1 MRRCPRR
8 GGRYRACQLTSHFL
22 FFIFF
27 CAVFFIPNPKRRKE
41 LKLLFVCTGTSKQQL
56 KKNSKRSVDGW
67 RRRFL
72 HLLLLLVERSLAL
85 LRKFPKVHLISY
97 AHDFV

>member
-8 GGRYRACQLTSHFL
+8 GGRYRACQLTSHFCYL
-22 FFIFF
+22 FFDVRF
-27 CAVFFIPNPKRRKE
+27 FFIPTNAM
-41 LKLLFVCTGTSKQQL
+41 LLFVCTGTSK
-56 KKNSKRSVDGW
+56 KATKNFSKRSIDGW

-85 LRKFPKVHLISY
+85 LREFPKVHLISY